1 VPETD
6 AASSILPIHIEE
18 TIQSIAGL
26 NAEHYAN
33 ATRHQRAV
41 DRVTS
46 LLGRASFIATLTA
59 FIVGWMSLNCFVLA
73 LGYRPPDPPPF
84 AWLAGASS
92 LASLYMV
99 ILILTTQTGD
109 DRLTERHELLNLELA
124 ILAEQKIAKVVALL
138 EELRRDSPHLHDRVD
153 ELAEGM
159 ARPAEPQSVI
169 NAIKERRSESA
180 HAARKADGAEAC

>member
-33 ATRHQRAV
+33 ATHHQRAV

-59 FIVGWMSLNCFVLA
+59 FVGGWMSLNCFVLA
-73 LGYRPPDPPPF
+73 LGYRPPDPP
-84 AWLAGASS
+84 S
-92 LASLYMV
+92 LCMVGGSIVVSVSLYGH
-99 ILILTTQTGD
+99 TD
-109 DRLTERHELLNLELA
+109 PYHADR
-124 ILAEQKIAKVVALL
+124 
-138 EELRRDSPHLHDRVD
+138 
-153 ELAEGM
+153 
-159 ARPAEPQSVI
+159 
-169 NAIKERRSESA
+169 RRSPYR
-180 HAARKADGAEAC
+180 AARVAQSGAGDFDRAKDRQGGRTT